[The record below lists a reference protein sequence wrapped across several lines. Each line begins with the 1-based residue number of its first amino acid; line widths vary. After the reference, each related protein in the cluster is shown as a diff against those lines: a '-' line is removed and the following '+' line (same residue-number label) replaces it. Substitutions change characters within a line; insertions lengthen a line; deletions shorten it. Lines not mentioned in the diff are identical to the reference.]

1 MQTYAN
7 HAHRPVLFTVGFFL
21 WVLAVVGWA
30 AAAAGQPWGRIAGV
44 IGLLGA
50 TGVALFI
57 GRVYIVRLQDR
68 IILLEMRIRATEVLS
83 HEECIQLAALPKAKT
98 VALRFASDG
107 ELSDLLARIVEEDL
121 TPDAIK
127 RAITGWR
134 ADYLRT

>member
-7 HAHRPVLFTVGFFL
+7 HTHRPVLSAIGLTF
-21 WVLAVVGWA
+21 WVLAVVGWIFA
-30 AAAAGQPWGRIAGV
+30 AVGQPWGRIVGV

-50 TGVALFI
+50 TGMALAI
-57 GRVYIVRLQDR
+57 GRVYVTRLQDR
-68 IILLEMRIRATEVLS
+68 IILLEMRVRAAEVLS
-83 HEECIQLAALPKAKT
+83 HEECIQLAALPKAKI

-107 ELSDLLARIVEEDL
+107 ELSELLARTVEEDL